1 MRKVITAIA
10 LLLAVLLAACSGTRS
25 TPENVAQELGVSL
38 PETVS
43 VGYEDTHGGFH
54 GDGETFVTL
63 TFSVDDAA
71 ALQAQLAE
79 QGWQLL
85 PMEGGKRLVLVLRP
99 PQRRRRPAQRG
110 RAAGA
115 CIAQFHRR
123 RVRRGPECAVLLRTR
138 YLMRAQRSERIAF
151 SEQKNLQ
158 CTGKCDILCTLS
170 KK

>member
-1 MRKVITAIA
+1 MRKVITAIV

-63 TFSVDDAA
+63 TFSADDAA

-79 QGWQLL
+79 QGWQPL
-85 PMEGGKRLVLVLRP
+85 PMEGEM
-99 PQRRRRPAQRG
+99 
-110 RAAGA
+110 RAAVYGGA
-115 CIAQFHRR
+115 LDGVNYGDSIFAPRE
-123 RVRRGPECAVLLRTR
+123 VPPPENGWYWFYDRHSDAADPHSADGLLARASCNFTAAVFDADRNALYYYELDT
-138 YLMRAQRSERIAF
+138 
-151 SEQKNLQ
+151 
-158 CTGKCDILCTLS
+158 
-170 KK
+170 

>member
-1 MRKVITAIA
+1 MRKVITAIV

-63 TFSVDDAA
+63 TFSADDAA

-79 QGWQLL
+79 QGWQPL
-85 PMEGGKRLVLVLRP
+85 PMEGEM
-99 PQRRRRPAQRG
+99 
-110 RAAGA
+110 RAAVYGGA
-115 CIAQFHRR
+115 LDGVNYGDGVFARYSVSAPVNGWYWFFDRHSEATDPHSADGLLGRYSMNYSA
-123 RVRRGPECAVLLRTR
+123 AVFDADR
-138 YLMRAQRSERIAF
+138 
-151 SEQKNLQ
+151 N
-158 CTGKCDILCTLS
+158 TLYYYELDT
-170 KK
+170 

>member
-54 GDGETFVTL
+54 GDGETLVTL
-63 TFSVDDAA
+63 TFSADDAA

-79 QGWQLL
+79 QGWQPL
-85 PMEGGKRLVLVLRP
+85 PMEGEM
-99 PQRRRRPAQRG
+99 
-110 RAAGA
+110 RAAVYGGELDGVNYGDGVFA
-115 CIAQFHRR
+115 RYSVSAPVNGWYWFFDRHSEATDPHSADGLLGRYSMNYSA
-123 RVRRGPECAVLLRTR
+123 AVFDADR
-138 YLMRAQRSERIAF
+138 
-151 SEQKNLQ
+151 N
-158 CTGKCDILCTLS
+158 TLYYYELDT
-170 KK
+170 

>member
-1 MRKVITAIA
+1 MRKVITAIV

-63 TFSVDDAA
+63 TFSADDAA

-79 QGWQLL
+79 QGWQPL
-85 PMEGGKRLVLVLRP
+85 PMEGEM
-99 PQRRRRPAQRG
+99 
-110 RAAGA
+110 RAAVYGGA
-115 CIAQFHRR
+115 LDGVNYGDGVFARYSVSAPVNGWYWFFDRHSEATDPHSADGLLGRYSMNYSA
-123 RVRRGPECAVLLRTR
+123 AVFNADR
-138 YLMRAQRSERIAF
+138 
-151 SEQKNLQ
+151 N
-158 CTGKCDILCTLS
+158 TLYYYELDT
-170 KK
+170 